1 LPVPAIMKSETA
13 NLAEVFSS
21 IQGEGVHIGRRQIFI
36 RFVGCNL
43 ACEYCDTHL
52 LDGADSCRLEA
63 TPGRGDF
70 IDVANPVPMD
80 RVVELVGRWS
90 AGWPS
95 AHHSISLTGGEPL
108 LHVDVLQQWLGR
120 LRATLPVHLETNGVL
135 HSALGRVVNELDH
148 VSMDIKLP
156 SSSGEHTLWE
166 HHKAFLTVAAVTDVS
181 VKVVVNSTTEHWEV
195 IRAAE
200 MIASVS
206 AAIPFIIQPE
216 TGADLAIKIASTPLI
231 ELQELAAG
239 ILADVRIIPQT
250 HRFIGLL

>member
-90 AGWPS
+90 AGWPES
-95 AHHSISLTGGEPL
+95 GINTREALRREDRRETTRLCPSGDQRGEP
-108 LHVDVLQQWLGR
+108 
-120 LRATLPVHLETNGVL
+120 
-135 HSALGRVVNELDH
+135 
-148 VSMDIKLP
+148 
-156 SSSGEHTLWE
+156 
-166 HHKAFLTVAAVTDVS
+166 
-181 VKVVVNSTTEHWEV
+181 
-195 IRAAE
+195 
-200 MIASVS
+200 
-206 AAIPFIIQPE
+206 
-216 TGADLAIKIASTPLI
+216 
-231 ELQELAAG
+231 
-239 ILADVRIIPQT
+239 
-250 HRFIGLL
+250 